1 MSALKFEVTA
11 EQKEVLR
18 RSMVAAEKIASELQA
33 VFKKD
38 LQECIENE
46 TFAFADAIT
55 TGKAFADDGLKA
67 LAEASVSA
75 WKFFTELD
83 GLNGD
88 AIETPAPVE
97 SFKGLEVDVTYT
109 VRYETKVQVP
119 LGERIAD
126 GLMNIEIP
134 ENAGSKY
141 IGKTFHIDSVALNG
155 REVPVGERIR
165 RVS

>member
-18 RSMVAAEKIASELQA
+18 RSMVAAEKIASDLQA
-33 VFKKD
+33 LFKKD
-38 LQECIENE
+38 LLAAVEME
-46 TFAFADAIT
+46 TCLFADSIA
-55 TGKAFADDGLKA
+55 TGKPCADNGLKA

-83 GLNGD
+83 ELNGD

-141 IGKTFHIDSVALNG
+141 VEGSFHVDTVRLNG
-155 REVPVGERIR
+155 QAVPVAERIR